1 MPEVVRAP
9 VRSSDA
15 LAARHWRAK
24 LKRWPLR
31 LALGLSVLSGALWL
45 TLRSPKS
52 AEPAASAPGVAAVS
66 SPRAEPTANGP
77 IVAPIAE
84 LIVPEPTNPNA
95 PVASG
100 TSEPN
105 RARSPAASAEP
116 ALLRL
121 DAPRALRRVDTPR
134 AFPVLEVS
142 PPGSARAVVRA
153 PDPAPASDSLDE
165 RK

>member
-9 VRSSDA
+9 VHTSDA
-15 LAARHWRAK
+15 LAARHWRAR
-24 LKRWPLR
+24 LKRWALP
-31 LALGLSVLSGALWL
+31 LALAVGVLSGALWL
-45 TLRSPKS
+45 GLRSPTG
-52 AEPAASAPGVAAVS
+52 AQPALPSPSVAVVS
-66 SPRAEPTANGP
+66 SPRSEPTAAGP

-84 LIVPEPTNPNA
+84 LIVAEAKSNA
-95 PVASG
+95 PAASV

-105 RARSPAASAEP
+105 RALSPASSAEP

-121 DAPRALRRVDTPR
+121 DARRGLRRVDAPR
-134 AFPVLEVS
+134 SFPLLEVS

-153 PDPAPASDSLDE
+153 PDPAPAPDSLDE